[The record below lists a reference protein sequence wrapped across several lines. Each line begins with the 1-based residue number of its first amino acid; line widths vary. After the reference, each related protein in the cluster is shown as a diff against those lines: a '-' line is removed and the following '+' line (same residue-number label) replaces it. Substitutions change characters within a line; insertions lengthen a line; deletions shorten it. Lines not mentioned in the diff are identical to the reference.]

1 MGLTR
6 YGLPMESTKRKSD
19 VPLVVGGVLALL
31 AAGGIIYATVDA
43 AMVEATFDTNSPNAT
58 TDGPPASFESP

>member
-1 MGLTR
+1 
-6 YGLPMESTKRKSD
+6 MESTKRKSD

-43 AMVEATFDTNSPNAT
+43 GIMDETRDTNSPNGT
-58 TDGPPASFESP
+58 TGGPPASFEGR